1 MGLSDINIGNQRVR
15 DELTSEPS
23 VHDIPKVK
31 NDTIRVEMGPISSI
45 LDNPGHSFI
54 LGSSS
59 NGLLGINTATS
70 DGQQQVLGSA
80 GEITSVLRVLN
91 VADNFIERFT
101 FDNFEDT
108 GSTTADW
115 DNDTAHA
122 LDMTSSEVAQSL
134 TIAKDVGRTFTRAT
148 LIVEGTGT
156 GNVAYQ
162 LSADG
167 GSNFETVTLATQHT
181 FTNTGTD
188 LRFKFTASGNATL
201 TKVSINYI

>member
-1 MGLSDINIGNQRVR
+1 MVLSDINLGIQRVR
-15 DELTSEPS
+15 DELTSEPT

-31 NDTIRVEMGPISSI
+31 NDTIRVEMGPIKFNKI
-45 LDNPGHSFI
+45 TDGHSFI
-54 LGSSS
+54 LGSSA
-59 NGLLGINTATS
+59 NGLLGVNTATE
-70 DGQQQVLGSA
+70 DGSQQVLGSA
-80 GEITSVLRVLN
+80 GQVTTVLRILN
-91 VADNFIERFT
+91 VADTFIERFT
-101 FDNFEDT
+101 YDLFEDT

-122 LDMTSSEVAQSL
+122 LDLTSGEIAQSL
-134 TIAKDVGRTFTRAT
+134 TIALDGRTFTRAT
-148 LIVEGTGT
+148 LLVEGTST

-167 GSNFETVTLATQHT
+167 GSNWETVTLATQHT

-201 TKVSINYI
+201 TKVSILYI